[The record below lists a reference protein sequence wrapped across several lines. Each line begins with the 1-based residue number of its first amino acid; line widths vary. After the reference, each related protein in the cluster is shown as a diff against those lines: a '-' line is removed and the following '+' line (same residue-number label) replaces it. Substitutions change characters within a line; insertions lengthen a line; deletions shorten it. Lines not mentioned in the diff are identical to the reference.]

1 MGNGAGRNAL
11 EVIVVG
17 IVIIIVSIFLLL
29 CETGI
34 ARSSRTVFR
43 HSLIGMEWAIKVE
56 YSHDRSKAKEKHQN
70 GEKRAANREI
80 NKKGKMSTNRG
91 KK

>member
-34 ARSSRTVFR
+34 ARGSRTVLR
-43 HSLIGMEWAIKVE
+43 HILVGLERTIRGWVFSQVEGKGEALEW
-56 YSHDRSKAKEKHQN
+56 R
-70 GEKRAANREI
+70 KRAANREI
-80 NKKGKMSTNRG
+80 NKKRKMTTNRG